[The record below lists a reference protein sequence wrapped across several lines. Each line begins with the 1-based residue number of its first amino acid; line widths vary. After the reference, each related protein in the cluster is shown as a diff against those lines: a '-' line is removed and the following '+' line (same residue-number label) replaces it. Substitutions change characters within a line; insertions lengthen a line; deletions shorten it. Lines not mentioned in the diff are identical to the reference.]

1 MRKKKRNRICI
12 QVQEVYLLT
21 HLQGTR
27 SPCNTY
33 SQPSLTRRSVLEY
46 WSLIL
51 FCLYIACFTHL
62 ISWNMRCNLPLKSF
76 SQFVH
81 FKEIN
86 SNVYRHSLWSIPR
99 FHYFLEWYLISH
111 FTFSIQTCISAFQK
125 GILGCPL
132 KTRVTEKLQ
141 SHMHLFYFKLNREL
155 NLTIGRSFSSG
166 FHTE

>member
-12 QVQEVYLLT
+12 QAQEVYLLT

-62 ISWNMRCNLPLKSF
+62 ISWNMRCNLRLKSF

-111 FTFSIQTCISAFQK
+111 FTFSMQTCISAFQK

-132 KTRVTEKLQ
+132 KTGVTEKLQ

>member
-12 QVQEVYLLT
+12 QAQEVYLLT

-27 SPCNTY
+27 SPCDTY

-62 ISWNMRCNLPLKSF
+62 ISWNMRCIVRLKSF
-76 SQFVH
+76 RQFVH
-81 FKEIN
+81 LKEIN

-111 FTFSIQTCISAFQK
+111 FTFSIQTCISTFQR

-132 KTRVTEKLQ
+132 KTGVTEKLQ
-141 SHMHLFYFKLNREL
+141 SHMHLFY
-155 NLTIGRSFSSG
+155 
-166 FHTE
+166 

>member
-1 MRKKKRNRICI
+1 MRQKKRNRICI

-21 HLQGTR
+21 HLQGT
-27 SPCNTY
+27 SITLQHVLAAFIN
-33 SQPSLTRRSVLEY
+33 RRSVLEY

-62 ISWNMRCNLPLKSF
+62 ISWNMRCNLRLKSF

-111 FTFSIQTCISAFQK
+111 FTFSIQTCISTFQK

-132 KTRVTEKLQ
+132 KTGVTEKLQ
-141 SHMHLFYFKLNREL
+141 SHMHLFCFKLNREL

>member
-1 MRKKKRNRICI
+1 MRKKKRNRVCI

-62 ISWNMRCNLPLKSF
+62 ISWNMRCNLRSF

-111 FTFSIQTCISAFQK
+111 FTFSIQTCISAFQR

-132 KTRVTEKLQ
+132 KTDVTEKLQ
-141 SHMHLFYFKLNREL
+141 SHMHLFYLKLNREL